1 MRINP
6 EYKVREIAG
15 ENVVIL
21 QGEYGADMTR
31 IITLNESALL
41 LWNELL
47 GREFAVEDAADVLIK
62 SYDVEE
68 TTALRDAQ
76 LWIDKLSENNLR
88 GWSKSRISKVALAV
102 LRLGVYELKFI
113 EKPAPVGVV
122 ITRLMCIQL
131 SLTFTNAHLRPAHT
145 MTTLTL
151 TSVRLPR

>member
-21 QGEYGADMTR
+21 QGEYGTDMTR

-47 GREFAVEDAADVLIK
+47 GRDAADVLIK

-76 LWIDKLSENNLR
+76 LWIDKLSECKL
-88 GWSKSRISKVALAV
+88 LD
-102 LRLGVYELKFI
+102 
-113 EKPAPVGVV
+113 
-122 ITRLMCIQL
+122 
-131 SLTFTNAHLRPAHT
+131 
-145 MTTLTL
+145 
-151 TSVRLPR
+151 

>member
-31 IITLNESALL
+31 IITLNASALL
-41 LWNELL
+41 LWNSLL

-68 TTALRDAQ
+68 ATALRDAQ
-76 LWIDKLSENNLR
+76 LWIDKLSECKL
-88 GWSKSRISKVALAV
+88 LD
-102 LRLGVYELKFI
+102 
-113 EKPAPVGVV
+113 
-122 ITRLMCIQL
+122 
-131 SLTFTNAHLRPAHT
+131 
-145 MTTLTL
+145 
-151 TSVRLPR
+151 

>member
-47 GREFAVEDAADVLIK
+47 GREFVVEDAADVLIK
-62 SYDVEE
+62 SYDVEAA
-68 TTALRDAQ
+68 TALRDAQ
-76 LWIDKLSENNLR
+76 LWIDKLSECKL
-88 GWSKSRISKVALAV
+88 LD
-102 LRLGVYELKFI
+102 
-113 EKPAPVGVV
+113 
-122 ITRLMCIQL
+122 
-131 SLTFTNAHLRPAHT
+131 
-145 MTTLTL
+145 
-151 TSVRLPR
+151 

>member
-31 IITLNESALL
+31 IITLNDSALL

-76 LWIDKLSENNLR
+76 LWIDKLSECKL
-88 GWSKSRISKVALAV
+88 LD
-102 LRLGVYELKFI
+102 
-113 EKPAPVGVV
+113 
-122 ITRLMCIQL
+122 
-131 SLTFTNAHLRPAHT
+131 
-145 MTTLTL
+145 
-151 TSVRLPR
+151 

>member
-47 GREFAVEDAADVLIK
+47 GREFTAKDAADVLIK
-62 SYDVEE
+62 SYDVEAA
-68 TTALRDAQ
+68 TALRDAQ
-76 LWIDKLSENNLR
+76 LWIDKLSECKL
-88 GWSKSRISKVALAV
+88 LD
-102 LRLGVYELKFI
+102 
-113 EKPAPVGVV
+113 
-122 ITRLMCIQL
+122 
-131 SLTFTNAHLRPAHT
+131 
-145 MTTLTL
+145 
-151 TSVRLPR
+151 